1 MSRDVQKFVQE
12 AGYQPLEDR
21 CIIVKYAPANLSEQ
35 FAAFFN
41 SEFYVLQMCEHEIVL
56 LPFNTTWG
64 NLRKDV
70 SLVLPYGDIQSVEL
84 EDAML
89 NTVVTIRTESDTI
102 RLTTQQAELSDLRS
116 SGIYASIYSG
126 FFKNWHKENLDN
138 TLKALKALGNGLGG
152 RLRTGPGRWSAR
164 RPAGRPRR
172 PGP

>member
-1 MSRDVQKFVQE
+1 MSKEVQKFTRE
-12 AGYQPLEDR
+12 AGYKPLEDR
-21 CIIVKYAPANLSEQ
+21 SIIVKYAPANLSEQ

-41 SEFYVLQMCEHEIVL
+41 SEFYVLQMCEHEIIL

-84 EDAML
+84 EDDML
-89 NTVVTIRTESDTI
+89 NTVITIRTESDTI

-126 FFKNWHKENLDN
+126 FFKNWHKENLDG
-138 TLKALKALGNGLGG
+138 TLKALTELGN
-152 RLRTGPGRWSAR
+152 RAS
-164 RPAGRPRR
+164 
-172 PGP
+172 

>member
-1 MSRDVQKFVQE
+1 MSKEVKKFVQE
-12 AGYQPLEDR
+12 AGYEPLEDR

-84 EDAML
+84 EDDML
-89 NTVVTIRTESDTI
+89 NTVITIRTGSDTI

-116 SGIYASIYSG
+116 SGIYASIFAG
-126 FFKNWHKENLDN
+126 CFKNWHKENLDG
-138 TLKALKALGNGLGG
+138 TLKALEEISRRSG
-152 RLRTGPGRWSAR
+152 R
-164 RPAGRPRR
+164 
-172 PGP
+172 

>member
-1 MSRDVQKFVQE
+1 MATEVQKFVQK
-12 AGYQPLEDR
+12 AGYEPLEDR

-84 EDAML
+84 GDDML
-89 NTVVTIRTESDTI
+89 NTVITIRTGSDTI

-126 FFKNWHKENLDN
+126 FFKNWHKENLDG
-138 TLKALKALGNGLGG
+138 TLAELKGLG
-152 RLRTGPGRWSAR
+152 SC
-164 RPAGRPRR
+164 
-172 PGP
+172 

>member
-1 MSRDVQKFVQE
+1 
-12 AGYQPLEDR
+12 
-21 CIIVKYAPANLSEQ
+21 
-35 FAAFFN
+35 
-41 SEFYVLQMCEHEIVL
+41 MCEHEIIL

-89 NTVVTIRTESDTI
+89 NTVITIQTRSDTI

-126 FFKNWHKENLDN
+126 FFKNWHKENLDG
-138 TLKALKALGNGLGG
+138 TLAELKGLG
-152 RLRTGPGRWSAR
+152 SC
-164 RPAGRPRR
+164 
-172 PGP
+172 

>member
-1 MSRDVQKFVQE
+1 MSREVQKFVQE

-70 SLVLPYGDIQSVEL
+70 SLVLPYRDIQSVEL

-89 NTVVTIRTESDTI
+89 NTVVTIRTGSDTI

-138 TLKALKALGNGLGG
+138 TLKALKALGNG
-152 RLRTGPGRWSAR
+152 
-164 RPAGRPRR
+164 
-172 PGP
+172 

>member
-1 MSRDVQKFVQE
+1 MSKEVRKFTQE
-12 AGYQPLEDR
+12 AGYKPLEDR
-21 CIIVKYAPANLSEQ
+21 CIIVKYAPENLSEQ

-84 EDAML
+84 KDDLL
-89 NTVVTIRTESDTI
+89 NTVITIRTESDTI

-126 FFKNWHKENLDN
+126 FFKNWHKENLDD
-138 TLKALKALGNGLGG
+138 TLQALITLGA
-152 RLRTGPGRWSAR
+152 PQE
-164 RPAGRPRR
+164 
-172 PGP
+172 

>member
-1 MSRDVQKFVQE
+1 MATEVQKFVQK
-12 AGYQPLEDR
+12 AGYEPLEDR

-89 NTVVTIRTESDTI
+89 NTVITIQTRSDTI

-126 FFKNWHKENLDN
+126 FFKNWHKENLDG
-138 TLKALKALGNGLGG
+138 TLAELKGLG
-152 RLRTGPGRWSAR
+152 SC
-164 RPAGRPRR
+164 
-172 PGP
+172 

>member
-1 MSRDVQKFVQE
+1 MATEVQKFVQK
-12 AGYQPLEDR
+12 AGYEPLEDR

-70 SLVLPYGDIQSVEL
+70 SLVLPYGDIQWVEL

-89 NTVVTIRTESDTI
+89 NTVITIQTKSDTI

-126 FFKNWHKENLDN
+126 FFKNWHKENLDG
-138 TLKALKALGNGLGG
+138 TLAELKGLG
-152 RLRTGPGRWSAR
+152 SC
-164 RPAGRPRR
+164 
-172 PGP
+172 

>member
-1 MSRDVQKFVQE
+1 MATEVQKFVQK
-12 AGYQPLEDR
+12 AGYEPLEDR

-41 SEFYVLQMCEHEIVL
+41 SEFYVLQMCEHEIIL

-70 SLVLPYGDIQSVEL
+70 SLVLPYGDIQWVEL
-84 EDAML
+84 KDDML
-89 NTVVTIRTESDTI
+89 NTVITIQTKSDTI

-126 FFKNWHKENLDN
+126 FFKNWHKENLDG
-138 TLKALKALGNGLGG
+138 TLAELKGLG
-152 RLRTGPGRWSAR
+152 SC
-164 RPAGRPRR
+164 
-172 PGP
+172 

>member
-1 MSRDVQKFVQE
+1 MANEVKKFIQE
-12 AGYQPLEDR
+12 AGYKPLEDR

-84 EDAML
+84 EDVTF
-89 NTVVTIRTESDTI
+89 NTVITIRTGTDTI

-126 FFKNWHKENLDN
+126 FFKNWHKENLDD
-138 TLKALKALGNGLGG
+138 TLAALKKLGSADLG
-152 RLRTGPGRWSAR
+152 
-164 RPAGRPRR
+164 
-172 PGP
+172 

>member
-1 MSRDVQKFVQE
+1 MATEVQKFVQK
-12 AGYQPLEDR
+12 AGYEPLENR

-89 NTVVTIRTESDTI
+89 NTVITIQTKSDTI

-126 FFKNWHKENLDN
+126 FFKNWHKENLDG
-138 TLKALKALGNGLGG
+138 TLAELKGLG
-152 RLRTGPGRWSAR
+152 SC
-164 RPAGRPRR
+164 
-172 PGP
+172 

>member
-1 MSRDVQKFVQE
+1 MATEVQKFVQK
-12 AGYQPLEDR
+12 AGYEPLEDR

-84 EDAML
+84 EDDML
-89 NTVVTIRTESDTI
+89 NTVITIRTESDTI

-126 FFKNWHKENLDN
+126 FFKNWHKENLDG
-138 TLKALKALGNGLGG
+138 TLAELKGLG
-152 RLRTGPGRWSAR
+152 SC
-164 RPAGRPRR
+164 
-172 PGP
+172 

>member
-1 MSRDVQKFVQE
+1 MATEVQKFVQE
-12 AGYQPLEDR
+12 AGYKPLEDR

-70 SLVLPYGDIQSVEL
+70 SLVLPYGDIQSVEM
-84 EDAML
+84 EDNML
-89 NTVVTIRTESDTI
+89 NTVITIRTMSDTI

-116 SGIYASIYSG
+116 SGIYATIYAG
-126 FFKNWHKENLDN
+126 FFKNWHKENVEG
-138 TLKALKALGNGLGG
+138 TLAALRELGMNC
-152 RLRTGPGRWSAR
+152 PKNSEQH
-164 RPAGRPRR
+164 
-172 PGP
+172 